1 MLEHLHIGSDLD
13 GLNVFVFG
21 AGVSG
26 RAAAL
31 LAASRQARVYL
42 FDEQDSTSLQAHLQ
56 PLQAA
61 GITCLT
67 GSEAGCGLKTPCH
80 LAVVSPGIRQKTL
93 LGEQLSKLSAPIL
106 SELSFGALYCRRPM
120 LAVTG
125 TNGKTTT
132 VEMLTHCLRQAGY
145 AAEACG
151 NIGLPLSAV
160 ALRSTLPEWLVVE
173 VSSFQLEHAEGFMP
187 YASALL
193 NVTPDHLDRH
203 GSLAV
208 YLQEKLKLLRQSQR
222 EHPVVVRA
230 ELMENQAV
238 AAALRQR
245 QVLTFSAGGGIH
257 ADYGLQDG
265 RIVRH
270 RPGGG
275 ALAVEQLPFSGRHNL
290 ENAMVAL
297 ALAEVAG
304 VSFAVAAAGLSTFT
318 TGHHRLEQVCE
329 HRQVRY
335 INDSKSTNVDALI
348 QALQAVGSPGRR
360 NIVLIAGGID
370 KGCDLSEACEYLR
383 WYVRGVLLIGQCRER
398 LLASW
403 GQVVPAVLCDSL
415 EEACA
420 EAVRTAAA
428 GDVVLLSPACA
439 SQDMFKDY
447 AHRGQVFSEWVNK
460 ECER

>member
-1 MLEHLHIGSDLD
+1 MLEHVDIGGDLD

-26 RAAAL
+26 RSAARLAAA
-31 LAASRQARVYL
+31 RQARVFL
-42 FDEQDSTSLQAHLQ
+42 FDEQASALLQGQLQ

-67 GSEAGCGLKTPCH
+67 GAGSGAAVDVPCH

-93 LGEQLSKLSAPIL
+93 LGDRLSRLSAPIV
-106 SELSFGALYCRRPM
+106 SELAFGALYCRRPM

-145 AAEACG
+145 EAEACG
-151 NIGLPLSAV
+151 NIGLPLSEV
-160 ALRSTLPEWLVVE
+160 ALRSVLPEWLVVE
-173 VSSFQLEHAEGFMP
+173 VSSFQLEHAENFWP

-203 GSLAV
+203 GSMAV

-230 ELMENQAV
+230 ELMADPAV

-245 QVLTFSAGGGIH
+245 QVVTFSAGGGIK

-265 RIVRH
+265 RMVRR

-275 ALAVEQLPFSGRHNL
+275 ALALAQLPFSGRHNF
-290 ENAMVAL
+290 ENAMAAL
-297 ALAEVAG
+297 ALAETAG
-304 VSFAVAAAGLSTFT
+304 VSFAQAAVGLSTFT
-318 TGHHRLEQVCE
+318 TGHHRLELVCE
-329 HRQVRY
+329 RGGVRY

-370 KGCDLSEACEYLR
+370 KDCDLSEACEYLR
-383 WYVRGVLLIGQCRER
+383 WYVRQVLLIGQCRER
-398 LLASW
+398 LQASW
-403 GQVVPAVLCDSL
+403 GQVVPATLCDTL

-420 EAVRTAAA
+420 EARRTAAD

-447 AHRGQVFSEWVNK
+447 AHRGQVFGEWVNK
-460 ECER
+460 EC